1 MADMTTLA
9 LSAPVCISAVPEREA
24 LPSSFPSILQVQRSA
39 IPVRQEPAD
48 EELISAICLG
58 AEWALEALYQRYYRY
73 AYAMA
78 YRVLREA
85 TSAED
90 IVQESFLSIWRKAD
104 SYQKQHGSVYSWL
117 QAIVHHR
124 AIDKIRAATNRDRQ
138 WIPLQVEGGQEP
150 PSEQPEAWEEVW
162 QQEQAHMIRT
172 VLDQLPAEQR
182 MVIEQAYFG
191 GFTHAEIAK
200 KNSIPL
206 GTVKGRMRLGIQKMR
221 RLLEEMGLDT
231 EW

>member
-1 MADMTTLA
+1 MTTLA
-9 LSAPVCISAVPEREA
+9 LPAQVCIIAVPEREA
-24 LPSSFPSILQVQRSA
+24 LATPLASVPEEKALSTSLPCMFQVQRPA

-48 EELISAICLG
+48 EELIAAICLG

-78 YRVLREA
+78 YRILGEA

-104 SYQKQHGSVYSWL
+104 SYQKRHGSVYSWL

-124 AIDKIRAATNRDRQ
+124 AIDKIRATSNRDRQ
-138 WIPLQVEGGQEP
+138 WMPLQVEGGQDP
-150 PSEQPEAWEEVW
+150 ASEQPEAWEEVW
-162 QQEQAHMIRT
+162 RQEQAHMIRK
-172 VLDQLPAEQR
+172 VLEQLPSEQR

-191 GFTHAEIAK
+191 GFTHAEIA
-200 KNSIPL
+200 
-206 GTVKGRMRLGIQKMR
+206 
-221 RLLEEMGLDT
+221 
-231 EW
+231 